1 MAEWHTR
8 DDLDRLQSST
18 AHAGRTRT
26 IFLIQEGSV
35 RFFLLAQTAI
45 SPKAG
50 PLQEE
55 HACMTKAELV
65 EHITERIQLP
75 KYRLGELGETP

>member
-1 MAEWHTR
+1 M
-8 DDLDRLQSST
+8 
-18 AHAGRTRT
+18 
-26 IFLIQEGSV
+26 
-35 RFFLLAQTAI
+35 RFFLLAQTVI